1 MADNPLK
8 GYFRRPSIY
17 IKLPSNGK
25 YWPAGT
31 LEMPENK
38 ELAVLPMTAVDE
50 ITYRTPDA
58 LFNGQALVD
67 VVQSCI
73 PNIKN
78 AWAIPNIDL
87 DTILVAIRI
96 ASYGHSMDIDTT
108 CPKCS
113 EESTYALDLRTV
125 LEGIKIPNFDHPKL
139 IGDLEIHFKPLSY
152 KQLTDNSI
160 IQFEEQKLLSLLH
173 DADINEEEKLKLVTE
188 AFKKVSHLTLKAV
201 RQGIHY
207 IQTPDSTVSEPQY
220 IDEFLHN
227 CEKNIFDAVRDH
239 IMQLRSNAELK
250 PLSITCRN
258 CGHEYKQPFTLDM
271 TNFFG

>member
-8 GYFRRPSIY
+8 SYFRRPSIY
-17 IKLPSNGK
+17 IKLPSGGNF
-25 YWPAGT
+25 WPPGT
-31 LEMPENK
+31 VEMPENQ
-38 ELAVLPMTAVDE
+38 ELAVYPMTAIDE

-67 VVQSCI
+67 VIQSCI
-73 PNIKN
+73 PAIKN
-78 AWAIPNIDL
+78 AWAMPNIDV

-125 LEGIKIPNFDHPKL
+125 LEGLKVPKFDRPKS
-139 IGDLEIHFKPLSY
+139 IGDLEFHFKPLSY

-160 IQFEEQKLLSLLH
+160 VQFEEQKLLSLLQN
-173 DADINEEEKLKLVTE
+173 AEMAEEEKLKLVTD
-188 AFKKVSHLTLKAV
+188 AFKKVSQLTMKAV

-207 IQTPDSTVSEPQY
+207 IKTPDSSVNEPQH

-227 CEKNIFDAVRDH
+227 CEKSIFDAVRDH
-239 IMQLRSNAELK
+239 IMQLRSEAELK
-250 PLSITCRN
+250 PLSIKCSH
-258 CGHEYKQPFTLDM
+258 CGHDYKQPFTLDM